1 MEAGLMMD
9 VPLSIV
15 DILRHAALCH
25 GDGQVV
31 SRLGGGAVHRY
42 SYADCWQRV
51 NRLAHGLRAAGLEPG
66 DRVGT
71 LAWNDHRHLELYYAV
86 SGMGAVVHTVNPRLS
101 LEQLAYVI
109 QNAGDRF
116 LFLDAE
122 FLPLVEQLLPSLPVV
137 ERLWLLASVPDGAA
151 EGTNRG
157 EAYESLLEQDAGP
170 FPWPSLPETT
180 AASLCYTS
188 GTTGKP
194 KGVLY
199 SHRSTLLHARAVAGT
214 EGWRLDRF
222 SSVLAVVP
230 MFHASAW
237 GIPYAAP
244 MMGSRLVL
252 PGRRLDGASLHE
264 LITTEAVDS
273 MCGVPTVWQGLLDY
287 LDDTGQTLPS
297 VHTAIVGGSAAPLS
311 MIEAFDR
318 KHEVF
323 VMHGWGMT
331 EVSPVGTVNYR
342 TPFMDSLASA
352 ERYRYQL
359 KQGKPLFGVKLRI
372 VDDTGAVLPRDGRT
386 SGHLQVSG
394 PWVCSGYVDAGA
406 PRSSAWFDTGDIA
419 TLDEDGC
426 MQIVDRSKDV
436 IKSGGE
442 WISSIE
448 IEDAALGLP
457 VVNEACAV
465 GINHPKWG
473 ERPLLLVTCNAPASK
488 EQLLNELRARLP
500 KIALPDDILVVDELP
515 HTATGKLHKAALR
528 SRYADHYQ

>member
-1 MEAGLMMD
+1 MD
-9 VPLSIV
+9 APLSIV
-15 DILRHAALCH
+15 DILRHAAVCH

-31 SRLGGGAVHRY
+31 SRLGNGAVHRY
-42 SYADCWQRV
+42 SYAACWQRV
-51 NRLAHGLRAAGLEPG
+51 NRLAHGLRASGLQPG

-71 LAWNDHRHLELYYAV
+71 LAWNDYRHLELYYAV
-86 SGMGAVVHTVNPRLS
+86 SGLGAVVHTVNPRLS

-109 QNAGDRF
+109 QHAQDRF

-122 FLPLVEQLLPSLPVV
+122 FLPLVEQLLPSLPAV
-137 ERLWLLASVPDGAA
+137 ERLWLLEPVPDEAPGRASRA
-151 EGTNRG
+151 ES
-157 EAYESLLEQDAGP
+157 YESLLGAEEGP
-170 FPWPSLPETT
+170 FPWPAFPETT

-244 MMGSRLVL
+244 MMGSKLVL
-252 PGRRLDGASLHE
+252 PGRRLDGPSLHE
-264 LITTEAVDS
+264 LITTEEVDS

-287 LDDTGQTLPS
+287 LDDAGQTLPS

-318 KHEVF
+318 KHDVF

-342 TPFMDSLASA
+342 TPFMNSLAPG

-372 VDDTGAVLPRDGRT
+372 VDDTGATLPRDGRT
-386 SGHLQVSG
+386 SGHLQVRG
-394 PWVCSGYVDAGA
+394 PWVCSGYLDQEAT
-406 PRSSAWFDTGDIA
+406 RDNAWFDTGDIA

-448 IEDAALGLP
+448 IEDAALALAA
-457 VVNEACAV
+457 VSEACAV

-473 ERPLLLVTCNAPASK
+473 ERPLLLVTCSAPATK
-488 EQLLNELRARLP
+488 EQLLQELRARLA
-500 KIALPDDILVVDELP
+500 KIALPDDILVVEELP

-528 SRYADHYQ
+528 SRYADHYQG